1 MTNNIQDFLGVHLTE
16 LQTPIALALSAG
28 GVIKELPK
36 DEQPSPSR
44 KHYIRHPN
52 HTEDIIIA
60 SITLRSLKKKGVIDE
75 NLIFTQM
82 SLAGTRGDKGRRGE
96 GINRL

>member
-1 MTNNIQDFLGVHLTE
+1 MANKVQDFLGVHLTE

-28 GVIKELPK
+28 GTIKELGK
-36 DEQPSPSR
+36 DDQPSPSR

-60 SITLRSLKKKGVIDE
+60 RITLSSLKKKGVIDKD
-75 NLIFTQM
+75 LRFTQT
-82 SLAGTRGDKGRRGE
+82 SWCK
-96 GINRL
+96 